1 MKATTNHLTAA
12 LVAIGLAAGLATG
25 LAGCGTTG
33 SSGGNIG
40 SGGTVAEARTLT
52 AQADQAF
59 RGGEFAQ
66 AEALYRQSLSI
77 FREQPGALNNLGNTL
92 VALDRY
98 LDAEEVYKQAIEVDP
113 TRPEVHGN
121 RGRLWL
127 EAGYPRDA
135 INHFNA
141 ALAEDPRWMP
151 AIRGKAKASH
161 LLSIADDDYLRML
174 RQAMIL
180 ESNASWRA
188 FFDSE
193 RARVQDAI
201 QAEDAISDSSS

>member
-1 MKATTNHLTAA
+1 MNQTTNRIAVAVLAA
-12 LVAIGLAAGLATG
+12 ATLGLSGCGSTGSRGGAIGA
-25 LAGCGTTG
+25 
-33 SSGGNIG
+33 
-40 SGGTVAEARTLT
+40 GGTVADARQLT
-52 AQADQAF
+52 AQADEAF
-59 RGGEFAQ
+59 LAGDYTQ
-66 AEALYRQSLSI
+66 AETLYRKSLSI
-77 FREQPGALNNLGNTL
+77 FREQPGALNNLGNAL
-92 VALDRY
+92 VAMDRY

-113 TRPEVHGN
+113 ARPEVHGN

-135 INHFNA
+135 ISHFNE
-141 ALAEDPRWMP
+141 ALAIDSRWMP

-161 LLSIADDDYLRML
+161 LLSIADDNYLRML

-201 QAEDAISDSSS
+201 QAESEISDSSS

>member
-1 MKATTNHLTAA
+1 MNRTTNLLAISL
-12 LVAIGLAAGLATG
+12 LVAAGLGTG
-25 LAGCGTTG
+25 LTGCGSTG
-33 SSGGNIG
+33 SRSGSIG
-40 SGGTVAEARTLT
+40 AGGTVSEARQLTVEADEAFLAGEYAEAET
-52 AQADQAF
+52 
-59 RGGEFAQ
+59 
-66 AEALYRQSLSI
+66 LYRKSLSI
-77 FREQPGALNNLGNTL
+77 FREQPGALNNLGNAL
-92 VALDRY
+92 VAMDRY
-98 LDAEEVYKQAIEVDP
+98 LDAEDVYKRAIEVDP

-135 INHFNA
+135 ITHFDE
-141 ALAEDPRWMP
+141 ALKLDARWMP

-161 LLSIADDDYLRML
+161 LLSIADESYLRML

-201 QAEDAISDSSS
+201 QAESNISDRGS